1 MGNFRNRALKA
12 FTGGISNGE
21 YGLEAE
27 DIYVIARGKGC
38 KLWDTSG
45 REFIDFSMAWGS
57 CLVGHSRPEV
67 VEAVSKQAPMGSN
80 FAHLNNHVL
89 ELAEE
94 IQLISPAAEN

>member
-1 MGNFRNRALKA
+1 MNNIRNRALNA

-21 YGLEAE
+21 FGVEAE
-27 DIYVIARGKGC
+27 DIIVIARGKGC

-67 VEAVSKQAPMGSN
+67 VDAVSKQAHPYKPGN
-80 FAHLNNHVL
+80 
-89 ELAEE
+89 
-94 IQLISPAAEN
+94 

>member
-1 MGNFRNRALKA
+1 MNNFTNRALNA

-21 YGLEAE
+21 FGVEEE
-27 DIYVIARGKGC
+27 DIIVIARGKGC

-67 VEAVSKQAPMGSN
+67 VEAVSKHPW
-80 FAHLNNHVL
+80 F
-89 ELAEE
+89 
-94 IQLISPAAEN
+94 

>member
-1 MGNFRNRALKA
+1 MNNFRNRALKA
-12 FTGGISNGE
+12 FTGCISNGE
-21 YGLEAE
+21 YLLEAE
-27 DIYVIARGKGC
+27 DIFVIARGKGC

-57 CLVGHSRPEV
+57 CLVGHGRPEV
-67 VEAVSKQAPMGSN
+67 VDAESKQAPMGSN

-94 IQLISPAAEN
+94 IQSISPAAE